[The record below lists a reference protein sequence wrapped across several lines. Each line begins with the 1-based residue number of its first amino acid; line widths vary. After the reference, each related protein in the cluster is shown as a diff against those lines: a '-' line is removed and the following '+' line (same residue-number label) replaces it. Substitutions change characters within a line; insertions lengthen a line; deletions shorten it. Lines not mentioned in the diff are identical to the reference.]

1 MKYDTNKRKLLI
13 KNRKKHCDIISRMY
27 YLKITFKGPEYTRNI
42 VSFYD
47 SLADFLKYQKIE

>member
-47 SLADFLKYQKIE
+47 SLADFLKY